1 MTLQVAITSS
11 ARRALTDQLPEAVAT
26 AVVEFVYGALAQD
39 PHRVGKP
46 LRGELAGWWSARRG
60 AYRVLYAIND
70 REVVVTVIRI
80 DHRRDVYRA

>member
-1 MTLQVAITSS
+1 MTFRIALTPS

-26 AVVEFVYGALAQD
+26 AVVEFIYGALARE

-46 LRGELAGWWSARRG
+46 LRGELTGWWSARRG

-70 REVVVTVIRI
+70 REVVVTVVRM
-80 DHRRDVYRA
+80 DHRTSVYRA

>member
-1 MTLQVAITSS
+1 MTFRIAITSS

-26 AVVEFVYGALAQD
+26 AVVEFAYGALAQD

-70 REVVVTVIRI
+70 DDVVITVIRI